1 MKQAKRIIALLLA
14 LVMVVGMAPAIAAVD
29 GDVNDPNYPVFPN
42 PGAIGLK
49 KTAQA
54 VSGQGN
60 TWEITLTIDGKNY
73 PTTSDVVLVI
83 DRSNSMD
90 DYGRMEDTKKAAKA
104 FGAQLL
110 QDGNTRIAIVTY
122 ERTATLV
129 NGGQF
134 YGQGDLEA
142 FNQAID
148 SISTN
153 GGTNQQAGIH
163 AAQELLESPTSTGTR
178 KNIVILSD
186 GEPTYSYP
194 FTVTADYVGCT
205 SSHSGWSSSRP
216 SGGAL
221 ENYQFAAN
229 YNKVIGSGSD
239 FELPDY
245 FLYSIRNASVTAQ
258 CEHGET
264 YTADGFAFLDE
275 NGQLIYS
282 ESGPSN
288 NGVATIWEANQ
299 SKAKG
304 TTIFSVALQA
314 GTNGESVLQ
323 SCATDPINGYFAI
336 GQNDDIGTALQNA
349 FTQIA
354 GQMAIAASDGV
365 VTDPMSKYV
374 DLQIQ
379 GASVVTTG
387 DLATFTAGSADIYI
401 NQGTVTYDPVT
412 ETITWNAGDIQEN
425 RQAVLKYRVTL
436 DPASGY
442 PTVGTFPTNEE
453 TTFDYTNYLGHDA
466 TKNFRIPQVA
476 VDRGTILVHWYQVD
490 ADGNPVNVN
499 GEFVE
504 TPAQAHQ
511 FADPVYFAVDGSTAL
526 NFTTYEVP
534 HTYGGNNPDGY
545 AYMGYFLNDENAITY
560 EEETASVTI
569 TSTQTS
575 QEVWF
580 AYCPGFTVVHVQKGE
595 EASRE
600 VYPLQDN
607 FNLTAVV
614 SDGYLYGG
622 AFDALACDKDDVQV
636 FAAGESALSF
646 TPETNAT
653 YYIWEVGEAYLQPM
667 GIYVWRPDYTQTP
680 TNYDVIG
687 FYPVTAIDRLLYQEV
702 GFLVDGVEASGT
714 PISAGD
720 EMAYKKI
727 LLKQGDSTREA
738 TAQAMFGLDGYLSSF
753 SLDSF
758 KTYTDGAAEGTVSQ
772 FTTLPYWITLDGIK
786 VTGAKVRTSSYYGA
800 GTTDDYKTVGAE
812 YTPAKPTCSLAQPS
826 TTPLMLQSVFT
837 ASAPEEAP
845 ATPVTPETQ
854 VTLTLVD
861 GNTTQELTV
870 EPGNLTG
877 TVAYEGQ
884 SGKIFAGWYTD
895 PAYTVPADFSNV
907 QENMTVYAK
916 YVDDSYLTVE
926 YTQIRLFVVTGMT
939 LYSAV
944 DGGQYQEAGF
954 LVSRNGQTETIPA
967 SSFTQRYGFHTPRS
981 LFGSGVGSNARLM
994 YKSYSL
1000 LGLTNGTKLTITP
1013 YVVTMDGTTVTGTP
1027 RTLTYTRFGLQ
1038 G

>member
-14 LVMVVGMAPAIAAVD
+14 LVMVVGMAPAIAAVN
-29 GDVNDPNYPVFPN
+29 GDVNDPDYPVFPN
-42 PGAIGLK
+42 PGAIGLD

-54 VSGQGN
+54 VSGQDN
-60 TWEITLTIDGKNY
+60 TWEITLTIDGMNY

-90 DYGRMEDTKKAAKA
+90 DYGRMEDTKEAAKA

-110 QDGNTRIAIVTY
+110 QDRNTRIAIVTY
-122 ERTATLV
+122 EQTATAV
-129 NGGQF
+129 NGGHF
-134 YGQGDLEA
+134 YGQGQLEA

-148 SISTN
+148 SIGTN

-163 AAQELLESPTSTGTR
+163 AAQELLDSAASTGTR

-186 GEPTYSYP
+186 GEPTYSHP
-194 FTVTADYVGCT
+194 FVASGEYTGCFNFAHWPYDQHYGGELNNIGEFAADYSEIVGEGNDFYFSYNALVEATCNLGT
-205 SSHSGWSSSRP
+205 TLLQNYGIFTLAEDGELYLEVGQSG
-216 SGGAL
+216 
-221 ENYQFAAN
+221 
-229 YNKVIGSGSD
+229 
-239 FELPDY
+239 
-245 FLYSIRNASVTAQ
+245 T
-258 CEHGET
+258 
-264 YTADGFAFLDE
+264 
-275 NGQLIYS
+275 
-282 ESGPSN
+282 N

-365 VTDPMSKYV
+365 VTDPMSEYV
-374 DLQIQ
+374 DLQIR
-379 GASVVTTG
+379 GDSVVTTG
-387 DLATFTAGSADIYI
+387 DLDTFTAGNADIYI
-401 NQGTVTYDPVT
+401 NQGTVTYDPET

-436 DPASGY
+436 DTASGY
-442 PTVGTFPTNEE
+442 PTDGTFPTNET
-453 TTFDYTNYLGHDA
+453 TTFDYTNYLGNEA
-466 TKNFRIPQVA
+466 TKNFPIPQVA

-490 ADGNPVNVN
+490 ADGNPVNEN
-499 GEFVE
+499 GVSVA

-511 FADPVYFAVDGSTAL
+511 FADPVYFAVDGNTAL
-526 NFTTYEVP
+526 NFITYEVP
-534 HTYGGNNPDGY
+534 HTYGSNNPTGY
-545 AYMGYFLNDENAITY
+545 AYMGYLLNNANEIASK
-560 EEETASVTI
+560 EATASVTI

-646 TPETNAT
+646 TPEANAT

-687 FYPVTAIDRLLYQEV
+687 FYPVTAIDRPLYQEV

-720 EMAYKKI
+720 EMAYEKI

-812 YTPAKPTCSLAQPS
+812 YTPVKPTCSLAQPS

-837 ASAPEEAP
+837 ASAPEEVPETP
-845 ATPVTPETQ
+845 ATPENQ

-954 LVSRNGQTETIPA
+954 LVSRNGQTETIPV

>member
-1 MKQAKRIIALLLA
+1 MKQAKRIAALLLA

-29 GDVNDPNYPVFPN
+29 GDVNDPDYPVFPN
-42 PGAIGLK
+42 PGAIGLD

-54 VSGQGN
+54 VSGQDN

-90 DYGRMEDTKKAAKA
+90 DYGRMEDTKEAAKA

-110 QDGNTRIAIVTY
+110 QDRNTRIAIVTY
-122 ERTATLV
+122 EQTATAV
-129 NGGQF
+129 NGGHF
-134 YGQGDLEA
+134 YGQGELEA
-142 FNQAID
+142 FNRAID
-148 SISTN
+148 SIRTN

-163 AAQELLESPTSTGTR
+163 AAQELLDSAASTGTR

-186 GEPTYSYP
+186 GEPTYSHP
-194 FTVTADYVGCT
+194 FVASGEYTGCFNFAHWPYDQHYGGELNNIGEFAADYSEIVGEGNDFYFSYNALVEATCNLGT
-205 SSHSGWSSSRP
+205 TLLQNYGIFTLAEDGELYLEVGQSG
-216 SGGAL
+216 
-221 ENYQFAAN
+221 
-229 YNKVIGSGSD
+229 
-239 FELPDY
+239 
-245 FLYSIRNASVTAQ
+245 T
-258 CEHGET
+258 
-264 YTADGFAFLDE
+264 
-275 NGQLIYS
+275 
-282 ESGPSN
+282 N

-365 VTDPMSKYV
+365 VTDPMSEYV

-436 DPASGY
+436 DPDSGY
-442 PTVGTFPTNEE
+442 PTVGTFPTNKE

-534 HTYGGNNPDGY
+534 HTYGGNNPTGY

-646 TPETNAT
+646 TPEANAT

-720 EMAYKKI
+720 EMAYEKI

-738 TAQAMFGLDGYLSSF
+738 TAQAMFGLDGNLSSF

-786 VTGAKVRTSSYYGA
+786 VTGAEVRTSSYYGA

-812 YTPAKPTCSLAQPS
+812 YTPVKPTCSLAQPS

-837 ASAPEEAP
+837 ASAPEEVPETP
-845 ATPVTPETQ
+845 ATPENQ

-954 LVSRNGQTETIPA
+954 LVSRNGQTETIPV

>member
-42 PGAIGLK
+42 PGAIGLD

-54 VSGQGN
+54 VSGQDN

-148 SISTN
+148 SIRTN

-163 AAQELLESPTSTGTR
+163 AAQELLDSAASTGTR

-205 SSHSGWSSSRP
+205 SSHEWSSSGP
-216 SGGAL
+216 DGGAL

-229 YNKVIGSGSD
+229 YNEVIGSGSD
-239 FELPDY
+239 FELVDY
-245 FLYSIRNASVTAQ
+245 IFLVSYSIRNASVTAQ
-258 CEHGET
+258 CEHGVT
-264 YTADGFAFLDE
+264 YTENGFAFLDE

-282 ESGPSN
+282 KSGPSN

-365 VTDPMSKYV
+365 VTDPMSEYV

-387 DLATFTAGSADIYI
+387 DLDTFTAGNADIYI
-401 NQGTVTYDPVT
+401 NQGTVTYDPET

-436 DPASGY
+436 DPDFGY
-442 PTVGTFPTNEE
+442 PTVGTFPTNKE
-453 TTFDYTNYLGHDA
+453 TTFDYTNYLGNEA
-466 TKNFRIPQVA
+466 TKNFPIPQVA

-490 ADGNPVNVN
+490 ANGSPVNEN
-499 GEFVE
+499 GAPVE

-511 FADPVYFAVDGSTAL
+511 FADPVYFAVDGNTAL
-526 NFTTYEVP
+526 NFTTYEVS

-545 AYMGYFLNDENAITY
+545 AYMGYLLNNANEIAST
-560 EEETASVTI
+560 EATASVTI

-580 AYCPGFTVVHVQKGE
+580 AYCPGFTVVHSSNGN
-595 EASRE
+595 RE
-600 VYPLQDN
+600 TFLVPAAGDTFDLTGVVY
-607 FNLTAVV
+607 
-614 SDGYLYGG
+614 DGYLYGG
-622 AFDALACDKDDVQV
+622 YRHNDSNGDF
-636 FAAGESALSF
+636 GTESGLTL
-646 TPETNAT
+646 TPEAGDV
-653 YYIWEVGEAYLQPM
+653 YYLKEVDDAYLQPKILHVYNWYY
-667 GIYVWRPDYTQTP
+667 GYKVTQ
-680 TNYDVIG
+680 VHM
-687 FYPVTAIDRLLYQEV
+687 VTAIDDTNYQHV
-702 GFLVDGVEASGT
+702 GFIVGGENSAEAVKSDDTVYEKIDVDYADGRHVEKNLDDFFSDLQGNGLLHMQRYSGEIAANGSFAFT
-714 PISAGD
+714 PFFVTMDSVRVTGTETRTVSFGDGTFHNDGSTGGLSVSDAPNDFKPELYTSSA
-720 EMAYKKI
+720 AANS
-727 LLKQGDSTREA
+727 LTL
-738 TAQAMFGLDGYLSSF
+738 LSS
-753 SLDSF
+753 
-758 KTYTDGAAEGTVSQ
+758 YAVS
-772 FTTLPYWITLDGIK
+772 WD
-786 VTGAKVRTSSYYGA
+786 
-800 GTTDDYKTVGAE
+800 
-812 YTPAKPTCSLAQPS
+812 
-826 TTPLMLQSVFT
+826 
-837 ASAPEEAP
+837 EAP
-845 ATPVTPETQ
+845 AATQYTVTK
-854 VTLTLVD
+854 VD
-861 GNTTQELTV
+861 GGSTATQTV
-870 EPGNLTG
+870 EPGDQTG
-877 TVAYEGQ
+877 QITYAGQ
-884 SGKIFAGWYTD
+884 SGKVFAGWFTD
-895 PAYTVPADFSNV
+895 SACTLPADFSNV
-907 QENMTVYAK
+907 QGDVTVYAK
-916 YVDDSYLTVE
+916 YVDAPSTGVSVQSKRGGATTLKTTVTLDTDQFAQVGFA
-926 YTQIRLFVVTGMT
+926 YDCNGDTGT
-939 LYSAV
+939 AV
-944 DGGQYQEAGF
+944 AGEK
-954 LVSRNGQTETIPA
+954 TEK
-967 SSFTQRYGFHTPRS
+967 RS
-981 LFGSGVGSNARLM
+981 LMGWFFSQGNTTYQYSGSWSTSN
-994 YKSYSL
+994 
-1000 LGLTNGTKLTITP
+1000 LGFMDSFTITP
-1013 YVVTMDGTTVTGTP
+1013 YWVTLDGTTVYGEAESYLSLGALIL
-1027 RTLTYTRFGLQ
+1027 RK
-1038 G
+1038 